1 MEYISLAAFGGG
13 LVSGL
18 LGWLHKGEAFDG
30 KKFFASA
37 LRAVVAG
44 GTVAVTYSTVKGSPD
59 IVDII
64 TAFVAGAGV
73 DVIGHRLSKK

>member
-13 LVSGL
+13 LASGL
-18 LGWLHKGEAFDG
+18 LGWLHAGGKFDG
-30 KKFFASA
+30 KKFFASG

-44 GTVAVTYSTVKGSPD
+44 GVAAVAHSQVIGSPTW
-59 IVDII
+59 VEII

-73 DVIGHRLSKK
+73 DVLGHRLAKK